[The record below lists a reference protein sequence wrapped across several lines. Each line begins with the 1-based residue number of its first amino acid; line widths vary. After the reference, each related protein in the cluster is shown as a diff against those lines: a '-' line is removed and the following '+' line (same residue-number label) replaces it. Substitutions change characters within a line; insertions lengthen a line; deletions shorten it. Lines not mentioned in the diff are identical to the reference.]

1 MPINHL
7 KKIIKSIEGN
17 PNCERIAPSDNVKN
31 YIEGFYIFSC
41 DDLEEKQLVFNDG
54 LPTIIF
60 LPSIADRINIHN
72 NGSLITFQTAWINGG
87 IMKNVYVNDLNKV
100 ESVLVV
106 RFKPYA
112 FYDIFNLPTH
122 FFRNKDVASLA
133 DIRFDPFVLNQIYSE
148 KQNTNRI
155 RHIESYITQIAS
167 TSKYN
172 HSLFDSA
179 IEYIN
184 AMKGQTTVL
193 HVVHQIGVNYK
204 WLERSFLNCL
214 GISPKEYILLQR
226 FIFAYINFTDNKNQD
241 LTEVALASGFYD
253 YNHFLKEFK
262 SYTGKTPLEYRSNI

>member
-1 MPINHL
+1 
-7 KKIIKSIEGN
+7 
-17 PNCERIAPSDNVKN
+17 
-31 YIEGFYIFSC
+31 
-41 DDLEEKQLVFNDG
+41 
-54 LPTIIF
+54 
-60 LPSIADRINIHN
+60 
-72 NGSLITFQTAWINGG
+72 
-87 IMKNVYVNDLNKV
+87 MKNVYVNDLNKV

-112 FYDIFNLPTH
+112 FYDIFNLPTR

-148 KQNTNRI
+148 KQNSNRI
-155 RHIESYITQIAS
+155 RQIESYIKQIAS

-204 WLERSFLNCL
+204 WLERSFLTCL

-226 FIFAYINFTDNKNQD
+226 FIFAYINFTDSKNKD

-262 SYTGKTPLEYRSNI
+262 SYTGKTPLEYFTTLSE

>member
-7 KKIIKSIEGN
+7 KKILKSVEGN
-17 PNCERIAPSDNVKN
+17 PNIERIIPSENIKSYV
-31 YIEGFYIFSC
+31 EGFYVFSC
-41 DDLEEKQLVFNDG
+41 NDIEENQLVFNDG

-60 LPSIADRINIHN
+60 LPSTTDHINIHN

-87 IMKNVYVNDLNKV
+87 IMKNIYINDLNKV

-122 FFRNKDVASLA
+122 FFRNKCVASLA
-133 DIRFDPFVLNQIYSE
+133 DINFDPFVLNKIYSE
-148 KQNTNRI
+148 KQDSNRI
-155 RHIESYITQIAS
+155 RQIESYIEQIAFA
-167 TSKYN
+167 SKRN
-172 HSLFDSA
+172 ALFDSA
-179 IEYIN
+179 MEYIST
-184 AMKGQTTVL
+184 MKGQTTVS
-193 HVVHQIGVNYK
+193 HVAHQIGVNYK

-214 GISPKEYILLQR
+214 GISPKAYILLQR
-226 FIFAYINFTDNKNQD
+226 FIFAYINFTDNKEKD

-262 SYTGKTPLEYRSNI
+262 SYTGKTPLEYISNL

>member
-7 KKIIKSIEGN
+7 KKIFKSIEGN
-17 PNCERIAPSDNVKN
+17 PDYERIAPSEDVKS
-31 YIEGFYIFSC
+31 YIEAFYIFSC
-41 DDLEEKQLVFNDG
+41 TDIEENQLIFNDG

-60 LPSIADRINIHN
+60 LPSTTDHINIRN
-72 NGSLITFQTAWINGG
+72 DGSLITFQTAWINGG
-87 IMKNVYVNDLNKV
+87 IMKNIYVNNLDKV

-106 RFKPYA
+106 RFKPHA

-122 FFRNKDVASLA
+122 FFRNKYVASLA
-133 DIRFDPFVLNQIYSE
+133 DISFDPFVLDKIYSE
-148 KQNTNRI
+148 KQNANRI
-155 RHIESYITQIAS
+155 RQIESYIKQIAS

-172 HSLFDSA
+172 ALFDSA

-204 WLERSFLNCL
+204 WLERSFLNYL

-226 FIFAYINFTDNKNQD
+226 FIFAYVNFTDSKDKD
-241 LTEVALASGFYD
+241 LTEIALKSGFYD

-262 SYTGKTPLEYRSNI
+262 SYTGKTPLEYISNN